1 MQALTGLLLDPSS
14 FLRTLRN
21 RCPGSAARVSTSAK
35 NIKVHRRLIVLV
47 AIGLVLSVCVPTAE
61 SVSIHRFSA
70 VAETRFP
77 PLDRTINDPAIA
89 CHLYEHLRSLR
100 PFEENGTVF
109 CAFDF
114 GARHELSFYA
124 RGERVLHGVLEMGC
138 RFIDL
143 GAGDRRS
150 LDDSFEAELLG
161 AVGLYTR
168 GNDLWPTPI
177 PRP

>member
-1 MQALTGLLLDPSS
+1 MIRGAAALVVAAMIIGCGPSVDS
-14 FLRTLRN
+14 FSL
-21 RCPGSAARVSTSAK
+21 
-35 NIKVHRRLIVLV
+35 
-47 AIGLVLSVCVPTAE
+47 
-61 SVSIHRFSA
+61 HRFSA
-70 VAETRFP
+70 VAETQFP

-89 CHLYEHLRSLR
+89 SHLYEHLRSLR

-109 CAFDF
+109 CALDF

-138 RFIDL
+138 HFIDL

-150 LDDSFEAELLG
+150 LDESFEAELLG